1 MPDRIPVLLVDDDP
15 DLREVTASYVEREA
29 DRIAVETAPDADAGL
44 DALADGEF
52 ECVVSDYEM
61 PGRDGL
67 AFLAAV
73 RERCPDLPFILFTG
87 RGSEEV
93 ASEATSAGVTD
104 YLQKRGGTERYER
117 LANRVVEAVEKR
129 RAEREAEE
137 AVGQFR
143 AVAEGASDAIL
154 SVDTDGVIE
163 FANPAVES
171 VFGYEPSE
179 LEGEPL
185 TTLMPDRHRNDRL
198 GAVERYLATGERSVD
213 WSDVRFDALH
223 RDGHE
228 VPVSLSYGEFTA
240 DGERHFV
247 GVIRDATDRDRH
259 RAFIEHA
266 SDVVAVLSRDWRF
279 RYLSPS
285 CERVTGHAPSDLL
298 GERSLDYVHPED
310 REAVR
315 AAFGELDAEGG
326 PPTAE
331 YRFET
336 ADGEYRWL
344 ESVGSE
350 RIETDAT
357 EGYVVTTRD
366 VSERKE
372 RERTLARL
380 REWTRDLNYA
390 RTTEEAA
397 ELAVDAVDDLIDAGL
412 SGIHLRTEE
421 GDRLEPVALG
431 QSVPAL
437 FEEQPSYDRD
447 APPGTRA
454 AMAWDAY
461 RSDESLVVD
470 ELSAYEPLDEP
481 SPAESLV
488 LRPIG
493 GHGLFVVSSPE
504 PNEFTDTDVLVAEI
518 LTGHLEAAFDRI
530 ERESRVERLH
540 DATRTLVRADSRE
553 EIAERAVE
561 AATDVLGFSIVTV
574 RIHDEDAGGLVP
586 MAVSPKAV
594 DLLPERRTYT
604 PDGGSLNWGAFDA
617 GEPRK
622 FDDIRETEALDADT
636 DLRSLLIVPIGDYGT
651 ISVGETEP
659 GVFGGVDEY
668 LAGILATAAETAFQA
683 EARTRRL
690 AERTSE
696 LERQNDRLEEFAGVV
711 SHDLRNPLEVA
722 RGRTEL
728 AREECDSDHLAAV
741 ERAHGRMTALIDDL
755 LTLAREGDPVTDP
768 DPVDLGRVVGSC
780 WRTVDTR
787 NATLRADAEG
797 MILADEGRLKQLL
810 ENLMRNAI
818 EHGGDDVT
826 VAVGTL
832 PDGFYVVDDG
842 PGIDPD
848 RREDVFEAG
857 HTTSQSGTGFGLRI
871 VEQVAD
877 AHGWSVRAGASED
890 GGARFEITG
899 VEFEE

>member
-15 DLREVTASYVEREA
+15 DLREVTASFVEREA
-29 DRIAVETAPDADAGL
+29 DRIAVETAPDAEAGL
-44 DALADGEF
+44 EVLADREI

-67 AFLAAV
+67 AFLDAV
-73 RERCPDLPFILFTG
+73 RERDPELPFILFTG
-87 RGSEEV
+87 RGCEEV
-93 ASEATSAGVTD
+93 ASEAISAGVTD
-104 YLQKRGGTERYER
+104 YLQKAGGTERYER
-117 LANRVVEAVEKR
+117 LAKRIVEAVEKR
-129 RAEREAEE
+129 RAELEAEE

-154 SVDTDGVIE
+154 SVDTDGVIR
-163 FANPAVES
+163 FANPAVEPM
-171 VFGYEPSE
+171 FGYDPAE
-179 LEGEPL
+179 LAGEPL
-185 TTLMPDRHRNDRL
+185 TTLIPERHRNDHLR
-198 GAVERYLATGERSVD
+198 AVERYLATGERSVD
-213 WSDVRFDALH
+213 WSDVRFNALH

-240 DGERHFV
+240 DGERQFV
-247 GVIRDATDRDRH
+247 GVMRDDTDRERH

-315 AAFGELDAEGG
+315 AVFSELDEDGG

-350 RIETDAT
+350 RIETDGI

-380 REWTRDLNYA
+380 REWTRELNYA

-397 ELAVDAVDDLIDAGL
+397 ELAVEAVDDLIDAGL

-421 GDRLEPVALG
+421 GDRLEPAALG

-454 AMAWDAY
+454 ALAWEAF
-461 RSDESLVVD
+461 RGEESVVID
-470 ELSAYEPLDEP
+470 ELSTYEPLDES

-493 GHGLFVVSSPE
+493 DHGLFVVSAPD
-504 PNEFTDTDVLVAEI
+504 PREFTDTDVLVAEI
-518 LTGHLEAAFDRI
+518 LTGHLEAALDRI
-530 ERESRVERLH
+530 ERERRVELLH
-540 DATRTLVRADSRE
+540 GATRTLVRADSRE

-574 RIHDEDAGGLVP
+574 RIHDEAAGGLVP
-586 MAVSPKAV
+586 MAVSPEAE
-594 DLLPERRTYT
+594 DLLPERETYT
-604 PDGGSLNWGAFDA
+604 PDGGSLNWEAFES
-617 GEPRK
+617 GEAQMY
-622 FDDIRETEALDADT
+622 DDIGATDALDADT
-636 DLRSLLIVPIGDYGT
+636 ALKSLLVVPIGEYGT
-651 ISVGETEP
+651 IAVGETEP
-659 GVFGGVDEY
+659 GVFDGVDEY

-690 AERTSE
+690 AERTAE

-722 RGRTEL
+722 RGRAEL
-728 AREECDSDHLAAV
+728 ARDECDSEHLAAV
-741 ERAHGRMTALIDDL
+741 ERAHDRMTALIDDL
-755 LTLAREGDPVTDP
+755 LTLAREGDPVTDAE
-768 DPVDLGRVVGSC
+768 PVDLGRVVGSC

-787 NATLRADAEG
+787 DATLRAAADG
-797 MILADEGRLKQLL
+797 MVLADEGRLKQLL
-810 ENLMRNAI
+810 ENLLRNAI

-826 VAVGTL
+826 VAIGTL
-832 PDGFYVVDDG
+832 PDGFYVADDG

-848 RREDVFEAG
+848 RRGDVFEAG
-857 HTTSQSGTGFGLRI
+857 HTTSESGTGFGLRI

-877 AHGWSVRAGASED
+877 AHGWSVRAVESEE

-899 VEFEE
+899 VEFRE